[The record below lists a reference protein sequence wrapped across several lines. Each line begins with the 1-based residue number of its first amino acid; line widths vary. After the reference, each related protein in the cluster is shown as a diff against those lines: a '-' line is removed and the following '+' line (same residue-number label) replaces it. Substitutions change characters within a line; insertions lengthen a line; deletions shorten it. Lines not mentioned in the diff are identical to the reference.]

1 MLKGQELEIPVS
13 LFSVYFGVGV
23 MTLEGSSSC
32 LIEEG
37 SGLPYPAIRA
47 EQGGFY
53 LLRLSQSEPCTVGVH
68 WGLWAREDPA
78 DVPRQSVVTS
88 LLIT

>member
-78 DVPRQSVVTS
+78 DVLRQSVVTS